1 MPSAPSRSATRDP
14 LRLARDAFELIKP
27 EITFLVMISA
37 MGGFLL
43 GNAGAVDWTIL
54 LHTLLG
60 TGLAAGG
67 SGVLNHVREVDQD
80 AAMRRTSA
88 RPLPAGRV
96 SRGAARVYGLV
107 LAGAGVVYLGTLVN
121 LLTGLLAL
129 GTVGCYLLVYTPLK
143 QVTTYNTLIGCIPG
157 AMPALGGWVAATG
170 SVGLGGALIYAVLF
184 TWQMPHFL
192 ALAWMYRNDYAR
204 GGFAM
209 LPVLEP
215 DGASTAYQTLGFT
228 VLLVVSSLLLGLTPL
243 VGWTYVVGVSA
254 LGVYFLVPT
263 LRFFHRRTNR
273 AAREVLTASIVYVPA
288 LVGLILL
295 DRTVL

>member
-1 MPSAPSRSATRDP
+1 MPSVSSYTSPGT
-14 LRLARDAFELIKP
+14 LRLARDAIELLKP
-27 EITFLVMISA
+27 EITLLVVVSA
-37 MGGFLL
+37 LGGFLL
-43 GNAGAVDWTIL
+43 GSVGPISWPVL
-54 LHTLLG
+54 FHTLLG

-67 SGVLNHVREVDQD
+67 SGVLNHVREVDRD
-80 AAMRRTSA
+80 AAMRRTTD

-96 SRGAARVYGLV
+96 SRQAALVYGV
-107 LAGAGVVYLGTLVN
+107 TLAGVGVLHLSLLVN
-121 LLTGLLAL
+121 VLTGLLAL
-129 GTVGCYLLVYTPLK
+129 GTVACYLFIYTPLK

-170 SVGLGGALIYAVLF
+170 SVGIGGALFYVILF

-192 ALAWMYRNDYAR
+192 ALAWMYRSDYAR

-209 LPVLEP
+209 LPVHEP
-215 DGASTAYQTLGFT
+215 DGASTAAQTLLFT
-228 VLLVVSSLLLGLTPL
+228 VLLIVSSLLLGLTDL
-243 VGWTYVVGVSA
+243 VGWTYLAGASA
-254 LGVYFLVPT
+254 LGVYFLIPS

-273 AAREVLTASIVYVPA
+273 AAKKVLTASIVYVPV